1 MTRKPKPNALSRRER
16 QIMDILYK
24 LESASVGQVLSQ
36 LTDKL
41 SYSTVRAQLRVL
53 EEKGHVRHEEHGLR
67 YVYVPAVPRGVARR
81 SALRH
86 LVWAAAILALFVLP
100 FLALLLPAWH
110 SSALGSAAAL
120 WSPAHANTASS
131 NSYAIPSIII
141 EAVAASPVFDKLVI
155 AVLFVWAPGFSFV
168 FLKLAAGLARLA
180 WVSAHAKPIFDE
192 DWMRTVFELSQ
203 FHRLARSVRLLQCGS
218 SLAMPL
224 TWGIFRPAIV
234 LPSDATD
241 WPEDRRRIVLSHELA
256 HIARNDWLLQICA
269 ELARA
274 IYWFHPLVWLAA
286 AQLRQESERACDDS
300 VLNTGIDPSHY
311 ANQLLELARTLKN
324 AHRGW
329 STALA
334 IARPTNL
341 ERRFIA
347 MLNPNLDRGGI
358 SRRTG
363 LLLKV
368 AALCLLLPL
377 AALRLPGQNLA
388 GKFTGTILDP
398 SGGAVPNATI
408 VMTNHK
414 ANTCAPSLALPPCTV
429 DMTTSDADGNFVFKA
444 LPAGEYEMKVLKP
457 GFATYLAPQVVLDPG
472 RDLAMTAKLN
482 IGSINETVDVQAEGS
497 AKSAAAAQALEAEA
511 KSKATRIRIG
521 GNVEAAKVITKVQP
535 IYPES
540 AKDAGVQGT
549 VLLHAVVGMDGRP
562 LQLQVFNSQIN
573 PHLARAAVEAVSQ
586 WRYQPPLLNGEPVEI
601 DTTIQVKFSLAP

>member
-1 MTRKPKPNALSRRER
+1 MNLFGNPALALSFLIGCFVKATLLLTLSAGLAYALRGCSAAVRHHVWALG
-16 QIMDILYK
+16 IAGSLALPLLTLTLPSWHSATLGGAAK
-24 LESASVGQVLSQ
+24 LWGAAHAAGGTLNFQ
-36 LTDKL
+36 KL
-41 SYSTVRAQLRVL
+41 PSTV
-53 EEKGHVRHEEHGLR
+53 
-67 YVYVPAVPRGVARR
+67 
-81 SALRH
+81 
-86 LVWAAAILALFVLP
+86 ID
-100 FLALLLPAWH
+100 
-110 SSALGSAAAL
+110 
-120 WSPAHANTASS
+120 
-131 NSYAIPSIII
+131 
-141 EAVAASPVFDKLVI
+141 AVAASPLAGQLI
-155 AVLFVWAPGFSFV
+155 QLTLLLWALGALFVIV
-168 FLKLAAGLARLA
+168 KLLTGLVWLA
-180 WVSAHAKPIFDE
+180 LVSARSAPVIE
-192 DWMRTVFELSQ
+192 EGWPQMVSGQRTRLGIPRPVQILLS
-203 FHRLARSVRLLQCGS
+203 ADPAS
-218 SLAMPL
+218 MPL
-224 TWGIFRPAIV
+224 TWGFVWPRILLPAGAMEW
-234 LPSDATD
+234 S
-241 WPEDRRRIVLSHELA
+241 PERRRTVLSHELA
-256 HIARNDWLLQICA
+256 HIARHDWLSQILA
-269 ELARA
+269 ELTRA
-274 IYWFHPLVWLAA
+274 LYWFHPLVWFACA
-286 AQLRQESERACDDS
+286 RLRSESERACDDA
-300 VLNTGIDPSHY
+300 VLNSGVDPSHY
-311 ANQLLELARTLKN
+311 ASQLLELARTLKN

-358 SRRTG
+358 SRRTR
-363 LLLKV
+363 LLLKAV
-368 AALCLLLPL
+368 ALCLLLPL
-377 AALRLPGQNLA
+377 AALRLPGQNLS

-429 DMTTSDADGNFVFKA
+429 DMTTSDADGNFAFKA

-482 IGSINETVDVQAEGS
+482 MGSINETVDVQTEGF

-562 LQLQVFNSQIN
+562 LQLQVLNSQIN
-573 PHLARAAVEAVSQ
+573 PDLARAAVEAVSQ
-586 WRYQPPLLNGEPVEI
+586 WRYQPTLLNGEPVEI
-601 DTTIQVKFSLAP
+601 DTTIQVKFTLLP